1 MTRKLPQ
8 SRQKARKALGTELRR
23 LRVQAGISS
32 GAMAEV
38 IGRSLS
44 TVSLIESGSRAIG
57 ADQVTAWLKA
67 VSDAIPG
74 GLDDEIA
81 EYVGEVT
88 RRATMEVTP
97 LAGSLAARQAGV
109 AELEETATAICNWQP
124 GYVAG
129 LLQTRDYA
137 RAVFSMLKAP
147 EQVEAAVAERIAR
160 QGILG
165 DSSRKL
171 EFITTEQGLAWR
183 PEGPDPRPAQLD
195 RIASLA
201 ALPHIGVRVIPVGAV
216 MYTPPVG
223 PFTLYE
229 WEDGGVVKLEFP
241 GERGSDTDI
250 AGYKDDLDKLRP
262 SAWSGDEA
270 IAFIRD
276 LARRIAP

>member
-32 GAMAEV
+32 GTMAQV

-57 ADQVTAWLKA
+57 ADQVNAWLKA

-74 GLDDEIA
+74 GVDEEVA

-109 AELEETATAICNWQP
+109 AELEETASAICNWQP

-129 LLQTRDYA
+129 LLQTPDYA
-137 RAVFSMLKAP
+137 RAVLAMLNAP
-147 EQVEAAVAERIAR
+147 DEVEAAVAERMAR
-160 QGILG
+160 QRILG

>member
-32 GAMAEV
+32 GTMAQV

-57 ADQVTAWLKA
+57 ADQVNAWLKA

-74 GLDDEIA
+74 GVDEEVA